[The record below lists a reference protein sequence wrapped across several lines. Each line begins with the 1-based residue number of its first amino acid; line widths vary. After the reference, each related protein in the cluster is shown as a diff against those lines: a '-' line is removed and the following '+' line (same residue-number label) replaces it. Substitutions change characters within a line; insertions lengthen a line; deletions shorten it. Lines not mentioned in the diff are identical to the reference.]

1 MNGAGRPCSA
11 CSKAGAASSTTT
23 STTSTTSSSTSTTT
37 SSSTSTTT
45 SSSNQQVRVPEL
57 KRKTGQGF
65 ETNHQFGDWMH
76 HHRHHGQGGDDGG
89 GTQQSQQSNEGEN
102 GMDAATR
109 SCSVQC
115 LSANNEWLLLQR
127 HVARMAIG

>member
-23 STTSTTSSSTSTTT
+23 STTSSTT
-37 SSSTSTTT
+37 TTT

-76 HHRHHGQGGDDGG
+76 HHRHRHHGQGGDDGG